1 MPPMKPED
9 HEEILN
15 KLLNPELDQ
24 MERTNLLNDLRADY
38 GTVITDHRENTE
50 TLGKLKQDKETLL
63 MTNSQ
68 LFRERGIQQYPP
80 EDQKEI
86 KQKEIAETIQVD
98 DIINKLGGL

>member
-68 LFRERGIQQYPP
+68 LFRERGIAQYPP
-80 EDQKEI
+80 EDQKKLEE
-86 KQKEIAETIQVD
+86 KERAETIKISDLEKQ
-98 DIINKLGGL
+98 LGGL